1 MAEAA
6 KVAPDAVQTIIN
18 KTIDDLDPELR
29 KINRLVNIW
38 PTSILIVL

>member
-29 KINRLVNIW
+29 KINRLVNIL
-38 PTSILIVL
+38 PISIHIVL